1 VREVFYIMG
10 WMAKKKLIKKEEVDI
25 IETLMLKEAFDN
37 DVISVHVKI
46 GNRIV
51 MLSKDEF
58 IKIYVPSGD
67 RLGKLVKGKTKNER
81 TGN

>member
-1 VREVFYIMG
+1 MG

-58 IKIYVPSGD
+58 IKIYVPSSD
-67 RLGKLVKGKTKNER
+67 RLGKLVKGKIKNER
-81 TGN
+81 ARN